1 MLQFSQ
7 HIHYF
12 IRDTT
17 TMQQQAL
24 EHMVK
29 ERPQHLKQTNV
40 WMTQLH
46 LLIQFASQTSN
57 IIFLDLLINGSG
69 QEIDQV
75 GG

>member
-1 MLQFSQ
+1 
-7 HIHYF
+7 
-12 IRDTT
+12 
-17 TMQQQAL
+17 MQQQAL